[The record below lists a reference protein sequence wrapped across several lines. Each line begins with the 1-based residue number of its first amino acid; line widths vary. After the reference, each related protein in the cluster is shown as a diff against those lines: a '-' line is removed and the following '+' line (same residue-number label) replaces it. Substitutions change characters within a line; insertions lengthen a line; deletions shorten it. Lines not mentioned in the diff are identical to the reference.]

1 MAAVNHVCVCFC
13 LDDGSVPILNRATV
27 SVFVIIPA
35 RFLGA
40 AVSVAEMIPARFLWA
55 AVSVFVII
63 AARFLWAAV
72 SVSISEMIAARFLG
86 AAVSVSEMIAAIF
99 LGAAVSISE
108 MIAARFLWAA
118 VSVSIS
124 EMIAARFLWAAVSVS
139 EMIAAIFLGAAV
151 SVSEMIAARF
161 LGAAVSV
168 SVSVSEMII
177 FSQFR
182 LAVGLNTAFKNCS
195 HGHFLGLGGE
205 GRSLLRPGDAARIGT
220 GLPFKTQRRSGVII
234 AALAFEGLAVALL
247 TLGVWFRKFS
257 HFLTIEE

>member
-13 LDDGSVPILNRATV
+13 LDDGSVRILNRATV
-27 SVFVIIPA
+27 SVFVIIAA

-40 AVSVAEMIPARFLWA
+40 AVSVAEMIAARFLWA
-55 AVSVFVII
+55 AISVAEMIAARFLWAAISVSVMI

-72 SVSISEMIAARFLG
+72 SVAEMIAARFLWAAISVSVMIAARFLWAAISVSVMIATRFLWAAISVAEMIAARFLG
-86 AAVSVSEMIAAIF
+86 AAVSV
-99 LGAAVSISE
+99 AV
-108 MIAARFLWAA
+108 
-118 VSVSIS
+118 
-124 EMIAARFLWAAVSVS
+124 
-139 EMIAAIFLGAAV
+139 
-151 SVSEMIAARF
+151 MIAARF

-168 SVSVSEMII
+168 SVSEMII
-177 FSQFR
+177 SSQRR

-205 GRSLLRPGDAARIGT
+205 GRSLLRPGDATSIGT

-247 TLGVWFRKFS
+247 ALGVWFRKFS
-257 HFLTIEE
+257 HFLMIEE

>member
-1 MAAVNHVCVCFC
+1 M
-13 LDDGSVPILNRATV
+13 
-27 SVFVIIPA
+27 
-35 RFLGA
+35 
-40 AVSVAEMIPARFLWA
+40 
-55 AVSVFVII
+55 I
-63 AARFLWAAV
+63 AARFLGAAV

-86 AAVSVSEMIAAIF
+86 AAVSVS
-99 LGAAVSISE
+99 ISE
-108 MIAARFLWAA
+108 MIAARFLGAA
-118 VSVSIS
+118 VSVA
-124 EMIAARFLWAAVSVS
+124 EMIAAR
-139 EMIAAIFLGAAV
+139 FLGAAV
-151 SVSEMIAARF
+151 SVSVAEMIAARF

-168 SVSVSEMII
+168 SVSVSVSEMII
-177 FSQFR
+177 SSQRR

-205 GRSLLRPGDAARIGT
+205 GRSLLRPGDAASIGT